1 MGSKTSN
8 LFHFHHQKRMEN
20 PSHPTPSSPRRDWAP
35 RATSHGTRVPFETW
49 SKHCEIQLSRAE
61 INLQSS
67 SRVFK
72 GSLLPPKTLS
82 KRKSSTDHGFAS
94 EFRSLSI
101 SGEPSESILENP
113 FKKHNPQPSLSLSLS
128 LAVHHPWVSGL
139 IGHASS
145 LERRQGQLI
154 LHLWAVLSY
163 AELRSGGRV
172 ESGKTGRGMK
182 RDRCSIGPEVPMPHS
197 LLGLNMI

>member
-1 MGSKTSN
+1 
-8 LFHFHHQKRMEN
+8 MEN

-128 LAVHHPWVSGL
+128 CST
-139 IGHASS
+139 SS
-145 LERRQGQLI
+145 LGVGADRACEFLGAAPGPVDPPPLGCP
-154 LHLWAVLSY
+154 
-163 AELRSGGRV
+163 ELRRAAERWASGEWEDR
-172 ESGKTGRGMK
+172 K
-182 RDRCSIGPEVPMPHS
+182 RDEEGQVLHRS
-197 LLGLNMI
+197 